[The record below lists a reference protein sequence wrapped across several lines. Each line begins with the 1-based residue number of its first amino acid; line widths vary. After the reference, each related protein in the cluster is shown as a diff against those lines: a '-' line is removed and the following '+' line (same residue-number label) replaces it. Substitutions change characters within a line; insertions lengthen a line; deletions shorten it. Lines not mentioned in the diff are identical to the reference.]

1 LEGKLHIYHEVT
13 ELSMP
18 KIQSLNPKKMEE
30 SKPSVLYG
38 INPVLEALKAG
49 KRRCHKIVVKEENS
63 NTRIES
69 ALALARSLKVAVVT
83 LPKKEFQQQYGNY
96 AHQNIIG
103 YFSTRKPLELKDL
116 IKQALKAEPTPALVL
131 LDGVQDPQNLGAI
144 IRAAQTL
151 GIQGVILPS
160 RRSAQL
166 SETVAKCSAGAV
178 ERLPVATV
186 NNLVNALERL
196 KEAGFWIVGVDTSG
210 KTTLSEFKFDMPVAL
225 VMGGEEKGIRP
236 LLRKNC
242 DFTVN
247 IPMVGTLD
255 SLNVATASAVVFY
268 EILRQKKNGEKP

>member
-1 LEGKLHIYHEVT
+1 MAKSL
-13 ELSMP
+13 
-18 KIQSLNPKKMEE
+18 SLNPKKMEE

-38 INPVLEALKAG
+38 INPVLEAIKVG
-49 KRRCHKIVVKEENS
+49 KRRCHKIVVKEKHS
-63 NTRIES
+63 NARIES
-69 ALALARSLKVAVVT
+69 VLELARSRHVKIAT
-83 LPKKEFQQQYGNY
+83 LSQKEFQHQYGNY

-103 YFSTRKPLELKDL
+103 YFSPRKVLELNDL
-116 IKQALKAEPTPALVL
+116 IGQALEAEPTPALVL

-151 GIQGVILPS
+151 GIQGVVLPA

-178 ERLPVATV
+178 ERLSIASV
-186 NNLVNALERL
+186 NNLVDALERL
-196 KEAGFWIVGVDTSG
+196 KKAGFWIVGVDACGETM
-210 KTTLSEFKFDMPVAL
+210 LSEFKFDMPVAL